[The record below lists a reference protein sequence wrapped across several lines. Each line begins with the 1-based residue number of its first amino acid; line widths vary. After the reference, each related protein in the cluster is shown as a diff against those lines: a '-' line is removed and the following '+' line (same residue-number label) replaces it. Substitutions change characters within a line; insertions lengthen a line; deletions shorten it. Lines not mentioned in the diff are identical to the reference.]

1 MKKNG
6 IIILIIINFIA
17 QSCAV
22 KKDQYS
28 EVRFETNYGNI
39 TVKLYPET
47 VKHRINFSKLLNQ
60 GTYNGVLFH
69 RVIKDFMIQTGDPD
83 SKKAKPGA
91 LLGTGD
97 VGYTV
102 PAEFVYPKYYH
113 KYGAL
118 AAARG
123 GDDINPQK
131 ASSGCQFYIVVGK
144 KFTDDDLNALE
155 DNNKKKLE
163 AGLFQEIINT
173 KINRVKQYQSERNQ
187 IKIDQLSDS
196 ILAKIHN
203 RMEANPTYNF
213 TEQQRNDYKT
223 IGGTPHLDGNYTVF
237 GEVISG
243 MDVVEKISKVK
254 TDENDRPLKN
264 IRILK
269 TVCIY

>member
-6 IIILIIINFIA
+6 ILILIIIFFIA

-39 TVKLYPET
+39 TMKLYPET
-47 VKHRINFSKLLNQ
+47 VKHRTNFSKLLNQ
-60 GTYNGVLFH
+60 GIYNGDLFH

-83 SKKAKPGA
+83 SRKAKSGV
-91 LLGTGD
+91 LLGAGD

-118 AAARG
+118 AAARE
-123 GDDINPQK
+123 GDDINPLK

-144 KFTDDDLNALE
+144 KFTDDDLNAME
-155 DNNKKKLE
+155 ENNKKKLE
-163 AGLFQEIINT
+163 AGLFQKILNT
-173 KINRVKQYQSERNQ
+173 KINIVKQYQSERNQ
-187 IKIDQLSDS
+187 TKLDQLRDS
-196 ILAKIHN
+196 ILSVVENKI
-203 RMEANPTYNF
+203 ETNPTYKF

-223 IGGTPHLDGNYTVF
+223 IGGTPHLDGSYTVF

-254 TDENDRPLKN
+254 TDGNDRPLKN